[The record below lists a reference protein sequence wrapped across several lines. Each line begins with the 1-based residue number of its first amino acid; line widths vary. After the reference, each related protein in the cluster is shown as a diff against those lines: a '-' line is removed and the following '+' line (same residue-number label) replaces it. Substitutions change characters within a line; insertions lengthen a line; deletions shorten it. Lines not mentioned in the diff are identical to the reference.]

1 MPDRINTPF
10 TNEHFAAFC
19 LSMLGQ
25 PYWYGTALHKCS
37 ESLRAS
43 KARQYPS
50 HYGSSRTSRYRD
62 DIAKKKVCADCMA
75 RQKDTPGRLE
85 DKGVLA
91 AIGTDK
97 TFDKKTGS
105 NGCPD
110 KSSNSMFSWAKSQG
124 MDWGAI
130 DTLPDIVGLAVRFD
144 GHVGYTVGGGY
155 AVEWRGFS
163 YGCVKT
169 KINGRGWTHWYKLP
183 FIDYNDGAAS
193 VPEKEIALGS
203 RLLRKDMEGSDV
215 KALQEALMK
224 LGYELPDYGAD
235 GEFGTETKEALMDF
249 QKHEGLEVDGEYGE
263 KSHAAL
269 MDALSD
275 EEAGSGTAEPEPEDP
290 ETPDEPKP
298 LGTTVMITGGSV
310 YVRVGNGTNYRA
322 ITTVKLHD
330 LRSRRHRPQRLERHC
345 HQRSGRLGVR
355 EILRHHLK
363 IKDAFAFLRGRPYGS
378 RLLSAKRGESK
389 NSVMLISSPCT
400 FHG

>member
-50 HYGSSRTSRYRD
+50 HYGSSRTNRYRD
-62 DIAKKKVCADCMA
+62 DIAKKKVCADCMGA
-75 RQKDTPGRLE
+75 AKGYAWTNGGQ
-85 DKGVLA
+85 GVLA

-124 MDWGAI
+124 MDWGTI

-183 FIDYNDGAAS
+183 FIDYNDGAAN
-193 VPEKEIALGS
+193 VPEKAIALGYH
-203 RLLRKDMEGSDV
+203 LLR
-215 KALQEALMK
+215 
-224 LGYELPDYGAD
+224 
-235 GEFGTETKEALMDF
+235 
-249 QKHEGLEVDGEYGE
+249 
-263 KSHAAL
+263 
-269 MDALSD
+269 
-275 EEAGSGTAEPEPEDP
+275 
-290 ETPDEPKP
+290 
-298 LGTTVMITGGSV
+298 
-310 YVRVGNGTNYRA
+310 
-322 ITTVKLHD
+322 
-330 LRSRRHRPQRLERHC
+330 
-345 HQRSGRLGVR
+345 
-355 EILRHHLK
+355 
-363 IKDAFAFLRGRPYGS
+363 
-378 RLLSAKRGESK
+378 
-389 NSVMLISSPCT
+389 
-400 FHG
+400 